1 MTSTTIFTVSELNQ
15 AAQRLLE
22 GTFPSILVEG
32 EISNLAKPTSGH
44 FYFSLKDSKAQ
55 IRCAMFRAKTQRL
68 DFEPRN
74 GLLVQVQAK
83 VSLYPDRGD
92 YQLIIEKMNLAGD
105 GLLKKAYEDLLKKL
119 AEEGLFLEKWKKP
132 IPSLPKHIGVIT
144 SKTGAAIHDILSVL
158 KRRFPSIPITIY
170 PTKVQGS
177 EALPELLRALHLAH
191 RHNVAEVLI
200 LARGGGSLEDLWPF
214 NEELLARAIF
224 KSQIPIVTGIGHEID
239 FTIAD
244 FVADRRAPT
253 PSAAAELVAPH
264 QNIILNQF
272 LTLQTRF
279 IQEITKYLQ
288 YQSQRV
294 DWLIRHIRHPGQ
306 SIHDQSIRLT
316 TLEVRLQTAIKQLL
330 KERKLSLRHS
340 MRELDTV
347 SPLSTLNRG
356 YSIVALK
363 NKEQIIRSI
372 ADVKPGDELKIRCS
386 DGTIEARVL

>member
-1 MTSTTIFTVSELNQ
+1 M
-15 AAQRLLE
+15 
-22 GTFPSILVEG
+22 
-32 EISNLAKPTSGH
+32 
-44 FYFSLKDSKAQ
+44 
-55 IRCAMFRAKTQRL
+55 
-68 DFEPRN
+68 
-74 GLLVQVQAK
+74 
-83 VSLYPDRGD
+83 
-92 YQLIIEKMNLAGD
+92 
-105 GLLKKAYEDLLKKL
+105 
-119 AEEGLFLEKWKKP
+119 
-132 IPSLPKHIGVIT
+132 
-144 SKTGAAIHDILSVL
+144 
-158 KRRFPSIPITIY
+158 
-170 PTKVQGS
+170 
-177 EALPELLRALHLAH
+177 RALHLAH